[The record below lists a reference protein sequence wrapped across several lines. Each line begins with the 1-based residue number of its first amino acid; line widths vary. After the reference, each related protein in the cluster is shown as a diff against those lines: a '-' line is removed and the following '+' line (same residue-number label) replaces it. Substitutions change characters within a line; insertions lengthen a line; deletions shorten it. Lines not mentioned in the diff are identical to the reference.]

1 MFWLQIF
8 IITAKQATFSEDIKF
23 LTNHKLVKNFDY
35 GMEYLIVCRL
45 PKPNSDITLSFFKNL
60 IANSRINLLS
70 RIILPFWDW
79 NLLSRDRIYY
89 LEIQFTKSRSNLLSR
104 DGNLLSPDWICYL
117 EIEVTI
123 SRSNLLSRD
132 RICYLEIKIS

>member
-8 IITAKQATFSEDIKF
+8 IITAKQATFSEDVKF
-23 LTNHKLVKNFDY
+23 LTNPKLVKNFDY

-45 PKPNSDITLSFFKNL
+45 PKPKSDITLSFFKNR

-70 RIILPFWDW
+70 RYHFTILR
-79 NLLSRDRIYY
+79 LK
-89 LEIQFTKSRSNLLSR
+89 FT
-104 DGNLLSPDWICYL
+104 
-117 EIEVTI
+117 V

-132 RICYLEIKIS
+132 RNLLSPD